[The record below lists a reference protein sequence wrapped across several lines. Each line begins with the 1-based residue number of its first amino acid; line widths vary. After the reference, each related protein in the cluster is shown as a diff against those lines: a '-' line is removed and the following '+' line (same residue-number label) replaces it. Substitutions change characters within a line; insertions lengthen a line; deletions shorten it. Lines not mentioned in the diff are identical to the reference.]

1 MLDTYLMLAIGKF
14 PAAALGQQSLVREA
28 LKQSRT
34 GDYLAHCS
42 QFSPGGP
49 EVEVCFRVN
58 VNQ

>member
-1 MLDTYLMLAIGKF
+1 MLGTYLMLAIGMF
-14 PAAALGQQSLVREA
+14 PAAALGQQSPVREA

-49 EVEVCFRVN
+49 EVEVCFRVSI
-58 VNQ
+58 NQ

>member
-1 MLDTYLMLAIGKF
+1 MLAIGMF
-14 PAAALGQQSLVREA
+14 PAAALGQQSPVREA

-49 EVEVCFRVN
+49 EVEVCFRVSI
-58 VNQ
+58 NQ